1 MDCQMNAR
9 RWVSTKILLVFLFLL
24 IIGCFNYVV
33 DPTGVYSSRSAHEPF
48 TEKLFSSK
56 YGLVVSG
63 LSKRSVKFRLA
74 QSDLSDFGCV
84 VLGSSHVMQISSV
97 RNTGGIESKCG
108 RLLNLGVSGGS
119 IEDVAIFSY
128 GIIRNKNKPK
138 SVLIG
143 VDPWTLKFGM
153 DYRYKIY
160 EFHFKEMQNLLG
172 FNLKSSSTP
181 YFYDIAK
188 NLINKEYFVA
198 SLRFLNE
205 GKSGGVSYPHSSFT
219 YENGYVEEVTLPD
232 GSLVYSN
239 DYIEDAKKN
248 ISKKGEYSY
257 KLNRDAYH
265 RSAVSFFMQVI
276 ELLRK
281 NNIEV
286 ELIMTP
292 YAPKVFLEGETKVV
306 SYLKDVDRVVRDFSL
321 RNNLKV
327 YGSFFPS
334 VMGCENYEFYDYMH
348 AMNECLNRIDISR

>member
-1 MDCQMNAR
+1 MDCRMNAK

-33 DPTGVYSSRSAHEPF
+33 DPNGVYSNRNNYEIFP
-48 TEKLFSSK
+48 EKLFSSK
-56 YGLVVSG
+56 HGLVLTG
-63 LSKRSVKFRLA
+63 NDRNFKFALA

-84 VLGSSHVMQISSV
+84 VLGSSHVMSISSV
-97 RNTGGIESKCG
+97 RNTGGIRSKCG

-128 GIIRNKNKPK
+128 GIIHNKNKPK

-153 DYRYKIY
+153 DSRYKVY
-160 EFHFKEMQNLLG
+160 KFYFEEMQNLLG
-172 FNLKSSSTP
+172 FDLKSSSSS
-181 YFYDIAK
+181 YFYGLAK
-188 NLINKEYFVA
+188 NLINKEYFIT
-198 SLRFLNE
+198 SLRFLNG
-205 GKSGGVSYPHSSFT
+205 GKSVGVSYPHSSFT
-219 YENGYVEEVTLPD
+219 YENGYVERVVLPD

-239 DYIEDAKKN
+239 DYIEYAKKN
-248 ISKKGEYSY
+248 ISKKGKYSY

-265 RSAVSFFMQVI
+265 RSAVSFLIQVI

-281 NNIEV
+281 NNIKV

-292 YAPKVFLEGETKVV
+292 YAPKVFLEGETNVV
-306 SYLKDVDRVVRDFSL
+306 SYLKVVERVVRDFSL

-348 AMNECLNRIDISR
+348 PMNECLSRIDISR